1 MPGRQ
6 NWQFTNH
13 YDFLDVH
20 HHKTNKDFEKIFKD
34 LGQDDSYYV
43 KVNGERVYL
52 PSPNHH
58 GLFLMKHMANHFC
71 ASVITMRQLLD
82 WAFFVEKHTK
92 VVDWKWLLS
101 VIEGYNMMDFFNCI
115 NAICVENLGFPSSI
129 FPCVQFNPNIKE
141 MILSDIFLPT
151 HHGVMSKNILSRVY
165 YKIRRWRSN
174 AWKHELCYKESLWS
188 AFWSGVWG
196 HLLKPASI

>member
-1 MPGRQ
+1 M
-6 NWQFTNH
+6 
-13 YDFLDVH
+13 
-20 HHKTNKDFEKIFKD
+20 
-34 LGQDDSYYV
+34 
-43 KVNGERVYL
+43 
-52 PSPNHH
+52 
-58 GLFLMKHMANHFC
+58 
-71 ASVITMRQLLD
+71 D

-115 NAICVENLGFPSSI
+115 NAICVENLGIPSSI

-174 AWKHELCYKESLWS
+174 AWKHELCYNIVMLYGKRKEGTVSVYGE
-188 AFWSGVWG
+188 AFQDGR
-196 HLLKPASI
+196 KQ